1 MVSFTLYTV
10 KFLFIYRHLQN
21 TYWFKR
27 GASLLLV
34 PRSKGSRIAQI
45 VETSNVESPT

>member
-1 MVSFTLYTV
+1 MYW
-10 KFLFIYRHLQN
+10 KYIYK
-21 TYWFKR
+21 KR